1 MSRVQI
7 VTDEQELLRLAP
19 AWNDLFVRADRPFL
33 SQSFEWAWCVWKHLL
48 SGGRLRC
55 IFVWD
60 RDRLVL
66 IWAAAIVRTHRLWA
80 AEVPIVSGG
89 DYVDF
94 LAEKSPEAEDWA
106 ALAWGNRSTNVD
118 LTLLSRVR
126 ISSLLYRVL
135 TERAMAPSQRTPAR
149 YVDWD
154 QFANWAAYY
163 KSLSERQS
171 IARRQKK
178 LSERGK
184 VSFRIVEELDELRDL
199 SAWVFR
205 HKQAWLAAKGLTS
218 PWVGSSRYERFLFS
232 LFSEVKQY
240 GHIAGFVLLLD
251 DRTIAV
257 KICVLGMSH
266 LISLHDAYDEEFRSF
281 SPQHILTISVIE
293 WAYERRLTVDFCF
306 GAEPYKKVF
315 LPLDCPVADY
325 VILNSSF
332 GRLYQLLRSTIDGRI
347 GALLKNAMRR
357 IRTLRRNRT
366 AA

>member
-19 AWNDLFVRADRPFL
+19 AWNDLFARADRPFL

-55 IFVWD
+55 IFVWNQ
-60 RDRLVL
+60 DRLVL
-66 IWAAAIVRTHRLWA
+66 IWAAAIVRTHRLWS
-80 AEVPIVSGG
+80 AEVPIASGG

-94 LAEKSPEAEDWA
+94 LAEKSSEAEA
-106 ALAWGNRSTNVD
+106 CARLAWENRSTEID
-118 LTLLSRVR
+118 LTLLGRVR
-126 ISSLLYRVL
+126 TSSLLYRVL
-135 TERAMAPSQRTPAR
+135 TESGIAPSQRTPAR

-178 LSERGK
+178 LHERGR
-184 VSFRIVEELDELRDL
+184 VSFRIVEAVDELRDL
-199 SAWVFR
+199 SAWMFR
-205 HKQAWLAAKGLTS
+205 HKQAWLTAKGLS
-218 PWVGSSRYERFLFS
+218 SAWVGSTRYERFLLS
-232 LFSEVKQY
+232 VFSEVKQY
-240 GHIAGFVLLLD
+240 GHMAGFVLLLD

-257 KICVLGMSH
+257 KIGVVGTSH
-266 LISLHDAYDEEFRSF
+266 LTSLHDAYDEEFRSF
-281 SPQHILTISVIE
+281 SPQHILTIPVMQ

-306 GAEPYKKVF
+306 GAEPYKEVF

-325 VILNSSF
+325 RILNSPF
-332 GRLYQLLRSTIDGRI
+332 GKLHELLTEGRI
-347 GALLKNAMRR
+347 GALLKNAARR
-357 IRTLRRNRT
+357 IRTLRRKRR
-366 AA
+366 A

>member
-19 AWNDLFVRADRPFL
+19 AWNELFARADRPLL
-33 SQSFEWAWCVWKHLL
+33 SQSFEWTWCVWKHLL
-48 SGGRLRC
+48 NGGRLRC

-66 IWAAAIVRTHRLWA
+66 IWAAAIVRTHRLWT
-80 AEVPIVSGG
+80 AEVPIASGG

-94 LAEKSPEAEDWA
+94 LAEKSSEAEAWA
-106 ALAWGNRSTNVD
+106 RLAWENRATEID

-135 TERAMAPSQRTPAR
+135 TERAMAPSQRKPAR
-149 YVDWD
+149 YVEWD

-163 KSLSERQS
+163 KSLCERRS

-178 LSERGK
+178 LHERGK
-184 VSFRIVEELDELRDL
+184 VSFRIVEAVNELQDL
-199 SAWVFR
+199 SVWMLR
-205 HKQAWLAAKGLTS
+205 HKQAWLAARGGAS
-218 PWVGSSRYERFLFS
+218 PWVGSDRYERFL
-232 LFSEVKQY
+232 LAVLSEVKQY
-240 GHIAGFVLLLD
+240 GHITAFVLLLD

-257 KICVLGMSH
+257 QICVVGMSH
-266 LISLHDAYDEEFRSF
+266 LTRLHDAYDEEFRSF
-281 SPQHILTISVIE
+281 SPQHILTIPVME

-325 VILNSSF
+325 RILNSPF
-332 GRLYQLLRSTIDGRI
+332 GRLHESLKSRTDGRI
-347 GALLKNAMRR
+347 GARLKNAARR
-357 IRTLRRNRT
+357 IQTLRRDSR
-366 AA
+366 A